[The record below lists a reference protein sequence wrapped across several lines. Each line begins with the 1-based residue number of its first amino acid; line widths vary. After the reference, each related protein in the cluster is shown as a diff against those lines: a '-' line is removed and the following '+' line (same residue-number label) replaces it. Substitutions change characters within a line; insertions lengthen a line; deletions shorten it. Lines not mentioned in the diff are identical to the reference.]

1 MCHTSDVTLFG
12 LTLRPGESIFNQVV
26 FAARKAFLSGE
37 YQPGQPF
44 PSVRTLATQ
53 LKIHPNTAHK
63 IVQYLIQE
71 GWIEVHPGI
80 GTIVAEPPKARAG
93 ERQKLLHQEVERL
106 VVEARRVGLRLQD
119 LIHALSSEWSKLE
132 RLRTGSD
139 E

>member
-1 MCHTSDVTLFG
+1 VTLFG
-12 LTLRPGESIFNQVV
+12 LTLHPGESIFNQVV

-132 RLRTGSD
+132 RVRTGSD

>member
-1 MCHTSDVTLFG
+1 MTPFG

-132 RLRTGSD
+132 RVRTGSD

>member
-1 MCHTSDVTLFG
+1 MTLFG
-12 LTLRPGESIFNQVV
+12 LTLHPGESIFNQVV

-132 RLRTGSD
+132 RVRTGSD